1 MNQIFLVLIA
11 SGIVVGLLILGL
23 GIKILIKKG
32 GQFEKSC
39 SSRDPKTGEKIGCG
53 CGGGNNQCHNQ

>member
-1 MNQIFLVLIA
+1 MNQMIVVLIA
-11 SGIVVGLLILGL
+11 SAAVVILLMIGL
-23 GIKILIKKG
+23 GIKIILKKN